1 MLCPQCHIPIL
12 KDRCPNCGFRVAS
25 PKRAPE
31 DEPPETVQQAISFEI
46 LSQQESG
53 VEEEVTDWREELR
66 RRLDARN
73 GKTVAKPSLREVRT
87 KPASESEDETS
98 VPEEESLADKTPPAG
113 SSEEPSGFL
122 SRKPLFDYRIQQ
134 ATSKSKQLTNPILPR
149 EEAEKGKK
157 KEAKVLDQPL
167 SRESAATA
175 KGTPDSRGSRK
186 TPTEVDFDPFLP
198 LRLPAV
204 EKADPVE
211 ALFGPEVDL
220 AELVPKRVTRDI
232 LSSRLLAGVIDII
245 GPALL
250 SAIFTV
256 GAAWI
261 LNFELFSALTLKWW
275 LVMWAAL
282 FYLNSVFFL
291 VSCGQTPGMIR
302 TELVLKNA
310 EKVSEEAPLAMV
322 LLRVVLFVPIA
333 LTVVGLVW
341 AIFDPNCR
349 TLVDHLSGTDVARAE
364 VD

>member
-12 KDRCPNCGFRVAS
+12 NDRCPNCGFRSAS
-25 PKRAPE
+25 PKRVPE
-31 DEPPETVQQAISFEI
+31 GEPLEPAQQAISFEI
-46 LSQQESG
+46 LSQQDSG
-53 VEEEVTDWREELR
+53 AEEEVTDWKGELR

-73 GKTVAKPSLREVRT
+73 GKTTAKPPVRRVQFQPPSDSRVEET
-87 KPASESEDETS
+87 DLGDEIEADENPALGPRD
-98 VPEEESLADKTPPAG
+98 
-113 SSEEPSGFL
+113 EEPSFL
-122 SRKPLFDYRIQQ
+122 SRKPLFDYRIQE
-134 ATSKSKQLTNPILPR
+134 ATAKSTRLTNPILPR
-149 EEAEKGKK
+149 EEAES
-157 KEAKVLDQPL
+157 ERTPSKVLDQPL
-167 SRESAATA
+167 ARESAQAD
-175 KGTPDSRGSRK
+175 KESSGSKGSRK

-220 AELVPKRVTRDI
+220 AELAPKRVTRDI

-245 GPALL
+245 GPALM
-250 SAIFTV
+250 SAIFTMV
-256 GAAWI
+256 AAWI

-291 VSCGQTPGMIR
+291 VSCGQTPGMFH
-302 TELVLKNA
+302 TELVLKNV
-310 EKVSEEAPLAMV
+310 EKASEEVPLAKV
-322 LLRVVLFVPIA
+322 LVRVVFFVPIA
-333 LTVVGLVW
+333 LTVAGLVW
-341 AIFDPNCR
+341 AVFDPNCR